1 MGPRAKGYCAL
12 RHKEMTGMWT
22 GDKAHRQLYGKK
34 GSFSSYSDEIVRS
47 TQEVISNAELNA
59 QANDARQ
66 RIVAS
71 GGPQAP
77 GAEFYMPV
85 VLPEG
90 VESGDGRKFTKGA
103 ISMRELPL
111 PLMWQIKTAQ
121 GHDGSVVV
129 GKITKMER
137 TDDGVGNA
145 YGVFDTGE
153 YGKEAERLV
162 RGGFINGISADLD
175 RFEADEE
182 EASAEDEKKIGSG
195 KIKITK
201 GRIMGVTL
209 VPKPAFQECKIILV
223 DDIKT
228 SQEEQVLPDG
238 EYTEEPAEQDSAAL
252 VACAAVVA
260 SIPVTP
266 PNAWFENP
274 KLDGPTPLT
283 VSDDGRVF
291 GHIAAWHVDHIG
303 MAFGTKPP
311 RSKSQYSYF
320 HTGVIRTEEGKDFP
334 VGQLTLAGGHAS
346 LEASAKSAAK
356 HYDDTASAFADVHAG
371 EDSYGIWVAGALR
384 PSITPEQVRSIRAS
398 APSGD
403 WRPINGA
410 LELVAVCQVN
420 VPGFPIARARVAS
433 GSVMALVAAGARVLA
448 QMKSDPV
455 AELATRIERLEQE
468 KMEPVIAAAED
479 ARARFA
485 ALKSEFIV
493 SEEPMVAGG
502 GCECCLACTSMC
514 RGECCSKCTYPLGHD
529 DAGNSVEP
537 LMVGVLEHLLSDTVS
552 FYFRAHGY
560 HWNVK
565 GQDFSQFHELFGE
578 IYEDAYGSIDP
589 LAENI
594 LKLGYKAPFNLGEF
608 MSMRSIQDSEGVA
621 MTPQALTAD
630 LARANDVLIDQLK
643 AAFDVVT
650 AANEQGI
657 ADFLA
662 GRIDSHMGWAW
673 KLKSSLVPEGMER
686 AEEQSEEDFFV
697 TVFSTL
703 EEQGL
708 IAAGPSQAVREELAK
723 TGEALP
729 DGSYPIRDVADLKK
743 AIKAYGRS
751 NPEDRAKVRRHIKK
765 RARSLKQADLIPEEW
780 KNLSVDG
787 MKLSIAVADLRSR
800 VGAKTLTAAGEILPE
815 DLLQEAPI
823 SAEDMGGIDPKA
835 PTPNGASDKK
845 GIYTAKTQPRDA
857 QGKFRLVLARLKQDL
872 GDASLDDV
880 AKKVA
885 EVENLD
891 NTGNYAESA
900 KAAKD
905 VIGIV
910 ERLDTGAL
918 DKRSLENVRSG
929 VTALSKAISNLPLPF
944 QDQSQKIRFS
954 DVPPALADLI
964 KDMME
969 KVEDKIGKE
978 DAKAANE
985 KLASFISGS
994 DVFSQGE
1001 ISAEMNKLLRL
1012 LT

>member
-1 MGPRAKGYCAL
+1 M
-12 RHKEMTGMWT
+12 E
-22 GDKAHRQLYGKK
+22 YGA
-34 GSFSSYSDEIVRS
+34 D
-47 TQEVISNAELNA
+47 
-59 QANDARQ
+59 
-66 RIVAS
+66 
-71 GGPQAP
+71 
-77 GAEFYMPV
+77 FYMPL
-85 VLPEG
+85 VLPEDT
-90 VESGDGRKFTKGA
+90 ESGDGRKFAKGA
-103 ISMRELPL
+103 VSMRDLPL

-129 GKITKMER
+129 GRIDKMER
-137 TDDGVGNA
+137 LEDGGVGNA
-145 YGVFDTGE
+145 YGVFDSGD

-162 RGGFINGISADLD
+162 RGGFIRGISADLD
-175 RFEADEE
+175 KFEADEE
-182 EASAEDEKKIGSG
+182 EAASDEDKKIGTG

-209 VPKPAFQECKIILV
+209 VPKPAFQECKIVILE
-223 DDIKT
+223 DMKNP
-228 SQEEQVLPDG
+228 QEEQVTPDG
-238 EYTEEPAEQDSAAL
+238 EYVEDPAEQDTAAL

-266 PNAWFENP
+266 PSSWFEKPELN
-274 KLDGPTPLT
+274 GPTPLT
-283 VSDDGRVF
+283 VTDDGRVF

-311 RSKSQYSYF
+311 RSKSKYSYF
-320 HTGVIRTEEGKDFP
+320 HTGIIRTEEGADVP

-346 LEASAKSAAK
+346 LEASARAAAK
-356 HYDDTASAFADVHAG
+356 HYDDTGSAFADVHAG
-371 EDSYGIWVAGALR
+371 EDAHGIWVAGALR
-384 PSITPEQVRSIRAS
+384 PSISPEQVRAIRAS

-403 WRPINGA
+403 WRPIQGS

-455 AELATRIERLEQE
+455 AELAARIERLEQE

-493 SEEPMVAGG
+493 SEEPMVA
-502 GCECCLACTSMC
+502 
-514 RGECCSKCTYPLGHD
+514 
-529 DAGNSVEP
+529 DAMYENGVDIVEP
-537 LMVGVLEHLLSDTVS
+537 LMIGVLERLLSDTVS

-578 IYEDAYGSIDP
+578 VYADAYGSIDP

-630 LARANDVLIDQLK
+630 LARANDVLIDELK

-662 GRIDSHMGWAW
+662 GRIDAHMEWAW
-673 KLKSSLVPEGMER
+673 KLKSSLVPEGMEM
-686 AEEQSEEDFFV
+686 AENESQEDFFV

-708 IAAGPSQAVREELAK
+708 IAAGGPSEDVRMKLAE
-723 TGEALP
+723 TGEALK
-729 DGSYPIRDVADLKK
+729 DGSYPIRNVSELKK

-751 NPEDRAKVRRHIKK
+751 KPGDRAKVRKHISK
-765 RARSLKQADLIPEEW
+765 RARALKHPELIPDEW
-780 KNLSVDG
+780 KSLSVSG
-787 MKLSIAVADLRSR
+787 MELSIAVADLRSR
-800 VGAKTLTAAGEILPE
+800 VGVRTLTAAGEME
-815 DLLQEAPI
+815 SDATEEA
-823 SAEDMGGIDPKA
+823 SGGADPKA
-835 PTPNGASDKK
+835 PTLSKPDKGK
-845 GIYTAKTQPRDA
+845 FTAKTQPRDA

-872 GDASLDDV
+872 GEASLSDV
-880 AKKVA
+880 ADKIA

-891 NTGNYAESA
+891 NAGNYAEAAQGARDVIDTVNRIDTKALDAQALGSVRLGATALA
-900 KAAKD
+900 KAIA
-905 VIGIV
+905 
-910 ERLDTGAL
+910 
-918 DKRSLENVRSG
+918 
-929 VTALSKAISNLPLPF
+929 NLPLPF
-944 QDQSQKIRFS
+944 QNQSQKIRFS
-954 DVPPALADLI
+954 DVPPSLSTLME
-964 KDMME
+964 DMIA
-969 KVEDKIGKE
+969 KVEQKIGKE
-978 DAKAANE
+978 DAAEATT
-985 KLASFISGS
+985 KLKSFMSGA

-1001 ISAEMNKLLRL
+1001 ISSEMNKLLRL